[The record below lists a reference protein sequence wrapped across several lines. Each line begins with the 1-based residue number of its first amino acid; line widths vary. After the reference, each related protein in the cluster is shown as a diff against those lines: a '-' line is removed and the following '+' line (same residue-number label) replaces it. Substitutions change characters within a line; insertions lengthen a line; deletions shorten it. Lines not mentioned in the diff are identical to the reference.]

1 MNNDEIYL
9 KKRMFWGIVYE
20 KVFKM
25 FDFVNIFYL
34 NFRDFKFYYVVM
46 KVKKRKVFKLE
57 NLDVFVVRRNIVF
70 IRYWKWWKKI
80 CFCKMILCFWKCKIW
95 KIFSGW
101 IEISCCVL
109 LFLILG

>member
-1 MNNDEIYL
+1 
-9 KKRMFWGIVYE
+9 
-20 KVFKM
+20 M

-70 IRYWKWWKKI
+70 IRYWK
-80 CFCKMILCFWKCKIW
+80 
-95 KIFSGW
+95 
-101 IEISCCVL
+101 
-109 LFLILG
+109 